1 MPSSILNSDDGV
13 ISGTSGIKSTGGDD
27 GVLLIQTNGVTA
39 ATVDA
44 SQVFAF
50 VNPPTGLPSSSPG
63 GSTTQVQFNNA
74 GAFGGISG
82 VTTDGTRMTASTTIG
97 VGGATPSA
105 SGSGISFPATQS
117 ASSDANTL
125 DDYEEGTW
133 SPVSSFSGGNGTRT
147 DVDMRG
153 RYTKIGR
160 CVTIV
165 MWTQITKG
173 TASGN
178 LSITGLPFAMGST
191 ATYVL
196 GVPVAS
202 GNLTGVSGLVFGYG
216 DTSAPATSLAMYYT
230 GTGTTAAVTDAQM
243 QASNSGFYSSFLYYV
258 N

>member
-13 ISGTSGIKSTGGDD
+13 ISGTSGLKNSGGDD

-117 ASSDANTL
+117 ASTDANTL

-133 SPVSSFSGGNGTRT
+133 TPSLGGTATFYSANGT
-147 DVDMRG
+147 
-153 RYTKIGR
+153 YTKIGR
-160 CVTIV
+160 QVTVRGVLSVASIGTGSTV
-165 MWTQITKG
+165 QI
-173 TASGN
+173 S
-178 LSITGLPFAMGST
+178 GLPFA
-191 ATYVL
+191 
-196 GVPVAS
+196 
-202 GNLTGVSGLVFGYG
+202 
-216 DTSAPATSLAMYYT
+216 
-230 GTGTTAAVTDAQM
+230 
-243 QASNSGFYSSFLYYV
+243 
-258 N
+258 

>member
-117 ASSDANTL
+117 ASTDANTL

-133 SPVSSFSGGNGTRT
+133 TPSLGGTATFYSANGT
-147 DVDMRG
+147 
-153 RYTKIGR
+153 YTKIGR
-160 CVTIV
+160 QVTV
-165 MWTQITKG
+165 RGVLSVASTGTGSTVQI
-173 TASGN
+173 S
-178 LSITGLPFAMGST
+178 GLPFACGGNFNGGTSYWANAAST
-191 ATYVL
+191 L
-196 GVPVAS
+196 
-202 GNLTGVSGLVFGYG
+202 NF
-216 DTSAPATSLAMYYT
+216 LALQ
-230 GTGTTAAVTDAQM
+230 TDADTTM
-243 QASNSGFYSSFLYYV
+243 QFYSSTAAAGTLGSNAIFTSGTVVTFTVTYFV
-258 N
+258 